1 MNGIF
6 DTAVNAFRVESI
18 RKRLLFT
25 FLILGIYMVGTF
37 IPVAGLDGKLFME
50 TLNKFGT
57 LGSLMDIVSGGS
69 LYHATIFAMG
79 VSPYINASIIIQLL
93 QVVIPKLED
102 LSKEGESGRKTITKI
117 TRYSAIGLAFMQSC
131 MFCYA
136 TKDAMVS
143 TLPTWLNAGL
153 IVMTFTV
160 GSAIVVWLGE
170 RINDKGIGNGISL
183 VIFAGIVIR
192 LPDMARSLYFKAS
205 EIDGYFDNPVIG
217 KLVGILVFVAVAAVS
232 VAIIIFVIFIQ
243 NSERRLTV
251 QYAKKVIGRSQR
263 GGNKDY
269 IPLKVN
275 QSGVMPVIFAMS
287 ILAMPN
293 VIINLFFANS
303 TNKVVEWL
311 KNSFNGQG
319 NTDGTILYYVIYFV
333 LIILFTFFYSAIQ
346 FHPIEIANNINKN
359 GGTIAGI
366 RSGKPTS
373 DYIAAVASRL
383 NWLDAGFLALVCIV
397 PTVVGILTG
406 LDNVWFA
413 GTSVLIL
420 TGVANDLIV
429 KVEGELEVRSPK
441 GFLDDVKVLKG
452 SRR

>member
-6 DTAVNAFRVESI
+6 DTAINAFRVESI

-25 FLILGIYMVGTF
+25 FLILGLYMVGGF
-37 IPVAGLDGKLFME
+37 APVPGLDAAKFSEL
-50 TLNKFGT
+50 LNKIGQ
-57 LGSLMDIVSGGS
+57 LGSLMDIVSGGN
-69 LYHATIFAMG
+69 LKHATIFAMG

-136 TKDAMVS
+136 TRDALVS
-143 TLPTWLNAGL
+143 TMPKWLNASL
-153 IVMTFTV
+153 VVMTFTV

-183 VIFAGIVIR
+183 IIFAGIVIR
-192 LPDMARSLYFKAS
+192 LPDMATMLYLKACDV
-205 EIDGYFDNPVIG
+205 DGYFENPVIG
-217 KLVGILVFVAVAAVS
+217 KIVGILVFVAVAAVS
-232 VAIIIFVIFIQ
+232 VGIIIFVLYIQ

-251 QYAKKVIGRSQR
+251 QYAKKVIGRNQR

-293 VIINLFFANS
+293 VIISLFFSSS
-303 TNKVVEWL
+303 TNEVVVWL
-311 KNSFNGQG
+311 RDNFNGSNKG
-319 NTDGTILYYVIYFV
+319 TGTIVYYVVYFV

-383 NWLDAGFLALVCIV
+383 NWLDAGFLTLVCIV
-397 PTVVGILTG
+397 PTVIGIVSG
-406 LDNVWFA
+406 FENVWFA

>member
-1 MNGIF
+1 
-6 DTAVNAFRVESI
+6 
-18 RKRLLFT
+18 
-25 FLILGIYMVGTF
+25 
-37 IPVAGLDGKLFME
+37 
-50 TLNKFGT
+50 
-57 LGSLMDIVSGGS
+57 
-69 LYHATIFAMG
+69 
-79 VSPYINASIIIQLL
+79 
-93 QVVIPKLED
+93 
-102 LSKEGESGRKTITKI
+102 
-117 TRYSAIGLAFMQSC
+117 
-131 MFCYA
+131 
-136 TKDAMVS
+136 
-143 TLPTWLNAGL
+143 
-153 IVMTFTV
+153 MTFTV

>member
-1 MNGIF
+1 MGI
-6 DTAVNAFRVESI
+6 R
-18 RKRLLFT
+18 
-25 FLILGIYMVGTF
+25 
-37 IPVAGLDGKLFME
+37 
-50 TLNKFGT
+50 
-57 LGSLMDIVSGGS
+57 
-69 LYHATIFAMG
+69 
-79 VSPYINASIIIQLL
+79 
-93 QVVIPKLED
+93 
-102 LSKEGESGRKTITKI
+102 
-117 TRYSAIGLAFMQSC
+117 
-131 MFCYA
+131 
-136 TKDAMVS
+136 
-143 TLPTWLNAGL
+143 
-153 IVMTFTV
+153 
-160 GSAIVVWLGE
+160 
-170 RINDKGIGNGISL
+170 
-183 VIFAGIVIR
+183 
-192 LPDMARSLYFKAS
+192 
-205 EIDGYFDNPVIG
+205 
-217 KLVGILVFVAVAAVS
+217 
-232 VAIIIFVIFIQ
+232 IFVIFIQ

-293 VIINLFFANS
+293 VIINLFFSNS
-303 TNKVVEWL
+303 TNEVVVWL
-311 KNSFNGQG
+311 KNSFNGQ
-319 NTDGTILYYVIYFV
+319 NTADGSTYGTILYYVIYFV

-397 PTVVGILTG
+397 PTVIGLLTG
-406 LDNVWFA
+406 LENVWFA